1 MTVMTLR
8 DSEVGLVVALEVL
21 GGQATTEEIA
31 AFAGMNIDYVR
42 NLVARLRSEGIIE
55 SVSASA
61 GFGFLGKRKG
71 LTGREMINVL
81 AMPFEEILD
90 DNLSVFL
97 KWGKI
102 VFKTPTKA
110 ELLLKAENLKREQK
124 KSTKE

>member
-1 MTVMTLR
+1 MSLVMALR

-21 GGQATTEEIA
+21 GGQATTEEVA
-31 AFAGMNIDYVR
+31 AFAGMNINYVR

-81 AMPFEEILD
+81 MKPFEEIVEANESD
-90 DNLSVFL
+90 FL

-102 VFKTPTKA
+102 VLKTPTKVA
-110 ELLLKAENLKREQK
+110 LLCKVKDLKREQK
-124 KSTKE
+124 EHP